1 MDGIYK
7 LGLCKAMPQLPS
19 LAAVR
24 VFEAAARHE
33 NYSRAAE
40 ELALTQAG
48 VSYQIKLLE
57 ERIGAQLFMRKGRGI
72 ALTPLGKRIAPRV
85 TEAFGILGEAFAAAQ
100 TENEAVLSITCSR
113 TFAANWLAGRIGS
126 FNLLRPNL
134 AVRFHVSDELVDLSA
149 GEVDVGI
156 RGITTP
162 TPGFVS
168 HFLMNQTF
176 TVMASPTFLERH
188 PLKEPAD
195 LLKVQRLSPHDDWW
209 DLWFTSVGLPGYD
222 PDRDPGLRFDSQ
234 VLDGNAAI
242 AGHGAAVIF
251 PAMFPESIKAGLLVA
266 PFDHYTTDPRG
277 FYLVYPE
284 QKRNLAKVRAF
295 RDWLLEEVRVAAGDD
310 PHGILIQPEAARLSK
325 I

>member
-1 MDGIYK
+1 
-7 LGLCKAMPQLPS
+7 MPQLPP

-57 ERIGAQLFMRKGRGI
+57 ERLGAQLFMRKGRGM
-72 ALTPLGKRIAPRV
+72 ALTALGKRIAPRV
-85 TEAFGILGEAFAAAQ
+85 TEAFALLGEAFAAAQ
-100 TENEAVLSITCSR
+100 AENEAVLSITCSR
-113 TFAANWLAGRIGS
+113 TFATNWLAVRIGA

-134 AVRFHVSDELVDLSA
+134 AVRFHVSDELVDLAA
-149 GEVDVGI
+149 GEVDVAI
-156 RGITTP
+156 RGIATP
-162 TPGFVS
+162 TPGYVS

-176 TVMASPTFLERH
+176 TVMVSPAFLERH

-195 LLKVQRLSPHDDWW
+195 LLKVPRLSASDEWW

-222 PDRDPGLRFDSQ
+222 PHRDPGLRFDSQ

-242 AGHGAAVIF
+242 AGHGAAAIF

-284 QKRNLAKVRAF
+284 HKRHLAKVRAF
-295 RDWLLEEVRVAAGDD
+295 RDWLLEEVRIAAGDD
-310 PHGILIQPEAARLSK
+310 PHGILVPPELAQMAK